1 MHHTT
6 IGQAVIRPKSV
17 LLGGFQG
24 AGEILFQP
32 HVDLQAIQEV
42 GLMRRQ
48 VLEEG
53 RGVQRRRSRLGIEYP
68 VGQRLFMQPTDL
80 RILEDDIENPLGQGF
95 VHKCLLLSFELAAL

>member
-1 MHHTT
+1 
-6 IGQAVIRPKSV
+6 
-17 LLGGFQG
+17 
-24 AGEILFQP
+24 
-32 HVDLQAIQEV
+32 
-42 GLMRRQ
+42 MRRQ